1 MHAYICDCLKC
12 YLDANLIPLLNR
24 QISMI
29 SHQHY
34 KVADGKHFDA
44 FMLQVK
50 ATDEI

>member
-1 MHAYICDCLKC
+1 
-12 YLDANLIPLLNR
+12 
-24 QISMI
+24 MI

-50 ATDEI
+50 ATDENIRQPQNRNIFSQLKKIQTF